1 MIYNYNDVRFD
12 TGLTDIK
19 EKELENSYEFNLS
32 LPGFSKENIEL
43 TVQDDALLINA
54 KSNYKAPEGYKLI
67 KSDFAIKDCFF
78 KANIPEKADRE
89 AISAKLNNG
98 ILTVSIAKKQIQK
111 KVINIGD

>member
-1 MIYNYNDVRFD
+1 MIYNDVRFD

-19 EKELENSYEFNLS
+19 EKELENSYEFNFS

-43 TVQDDALLINA
+43 TVQDNVLQVNA
-54 KSNYKAPEGYKLI
+54 KSDYKAPEGYKLV

>member
-1 MIYNYNDVRFD
+1 MTYNDL
-12 TGLTDIK
+12 LTYPIESNFVQK
-19 EKELENSYEFNLS
+19 KELENSYELSFS